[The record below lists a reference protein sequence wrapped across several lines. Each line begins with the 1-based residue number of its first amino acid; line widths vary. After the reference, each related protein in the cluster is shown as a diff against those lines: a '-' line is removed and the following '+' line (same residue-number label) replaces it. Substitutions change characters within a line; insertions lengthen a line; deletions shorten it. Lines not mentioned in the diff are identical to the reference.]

1 MNGFPVFA
9 LITGIV
15 ATLVGLSLQFIG
27 RGLFSRHTRDDSKE
41 LAGVVGLRV
50 SAIFGIAVGLIFA
63 SSASHLMD
71 AKRNLQEEAR
81 LIGTL
86 KFLAAEAPT
95 LDNRGKIQQN
105 LDDFATRSVK
115 ELSGPGGPSEAR
127 RVTSHL
133 LFEICRG
140 MALDDSDNA
149 QIRWTKVEFQR
160 SCSKLIDLRGRKIIG
175 SRESLVTPPFWVF
188 FIVCFCFLAFLF
200 GVFEPRPLNIVFA
213 CLFYF
218 ATGVT
223 GVIIYASSD
232 PYREPG
238 RISTAPLEVVLPKK
252 VAPPPAEVPAGAP
265 N

>member
-1 MNGFPVFA
+1 MNGFPVYA
-9 LITGIV
+9 LLTGIA
-15 ATLVGLSLQFIG
+15 ATLIGLGLQFLG
-27 RGLFSRHTRDDSKE
+27 RMLFARHKRDDSKE

-63 SSASHLMD
+63 SSAAHLME

-86 KFLAAEAPT
+86 KFLAAEAPE
-95 LDNRGKIQQN
+95 LQNRGQIQQN
-105 LDDFATRSVK
+105 LVEFATRSVK
-115 ELSGPGGPSEAR
+115 ELSEPTGPSEAR
-127 RVTSHL
+127 RATSHL
-133 LFEICRG
+133 LLETCRA
-140 MALDDSDNA
+140 MALDDKDDA
-149 QIRWTKVEFQR
+149 QIRWTKAEFQR
-160 SCSKLIDLRGRKIIG
+160 SCSKLIDLRGTKIIG
-175 SRESLVTPPFWVF
+175 SREQLVTPPFWVF
-188 FIVCFCFLAFLF
+188 FVVCFCFLAFLF

-223 GVIIYASSD
+223 GVIIFASSD

-238 RISTAPLEVVLPKK
+238 QISTAPLQMLLPEK
-252 VAPPPAEVPAGAP
+252 APPQPTEVPANA